1 MSNQEI
7 IECSYLSLGEMR
19 FFDESMDAAIVGC
32 SDGKP
37 VYDFM
42 KMVEILQTEGVDR
55 LDAEDFIS
63 DNYFDLYGKETP
75 LIMRSITDM

>member
-1 MSNQEI
+1 
-7 IECSYLSLGEMR
+7 
-19 FFDESMDAAIVGC
+19 
-32 SDGKP
+32 
-37 VYDFM
+37 M